1 MRYIYRITN
10 LVNGKTYVGQHK
22 VKKGRTI
29 TSDTYWGSGKIITE
43 SIKKYGKEN
52 FKKEILVSGDFT
64 KEEINRFEICAIFFE
79 RLNHHSEYNISDGGE
94 GGESCHSEIW
104 YEANLKHLKDPTS
117 NKKRVVAWKKTYYS
131 MDNKKK
137 EEWQKK
143 NSDAHKGKQKWLG
156 KHHTEETKKKIGD
169 ANKENH
175 KGYKNSQFGTH
186 WYTNGE
192 INIKAKECPEGFR
205 PGRI

>member
-22 VKKGRTI
+22 VREGRTI

-94 GGESCHSEIW
+94 SPFSNSEFAKLCGSKGGESS
-104 YEANLKHLKDPTS
+104 
-117 NKKRVVAWKKTYYS
+117 
-131 MDNKKK
+131 
-137 EEWQKK
+137 K
-143 NSDAHKGKQKWLG
+143 NSEKWKAICCRSKTELEKEKISEGLRNAYKNGFSQKGEKNG
-156 KHHTEETKKKIGD
+156 NYG
-169 ANKENH
+169 H
-175 KGYKNSQFGTH
+175 KGYKLPNGCHNGSKNSQFGTH

-192 INIKAKECPEGFR
+192 VNIKVKECPEGFK
-205 PGRI
+205 PGRV

>member
-10 LVNGKTYVGQHK
+10 LLNGKTYVGQHK

-43 SIKKYGKEN
+43 SIKKYGKKN

-94 GGESCHSEIW
+94 SPFSNSEFARKAASKTD
-104 YEANLKHLKDPTS
+104 YSKVSETLKEYYSNLSKEEKDKISQKRKETCLKRNVSFKT
-117 NKKRVVAWKKTYYS
+117 KGTTGMHFKKTPGS
-131 MDNKKK
+131 A
-137 EEWQKK
+137 QG
-143 NSDAHKGKQKWLG
+143 S
-156 KHHTEETKKKIGD
+156 
-169 ANKENH
+169 
-175 KGYKNSQFGTH
+175 KNSQFGTH

-192 INIKAKECPEGFR
+192 VNVKAKECPEGFK
-205 PGRI
+205 PGRV

>member
-10 LVNGKTYVGQHK
+10 LVNGKTYIGQHK

-104 YEANLKHLKDPTS
+104 YEANLKHLKDPEI
-117 NKKRVVAWKKTYYS
+117 NKKKAETFKKTYLS
-131 MDNKKK
+131 MDKEKK
-137 EEWQKK
+137 EEWRKK

-156 KHHTEETKKKIGD
+156 KHHTEESKKKIGL
-169 ANKENH
+169 ANSKSQ
-175 KGYKNSQFGTH
+175 KGSKNSQFGTH

-192 INIKAKECPEGFR
+192 VNIKAKECPEGFR

>member
-10 LVNGKTYVGQHK
+10 LINGKTYIGQHK

-43 SIKKYGKEN
+43 SIKKYGKNN

-79 RLNHHSEYNISDGGE
+79 RLNYHSEYNISDGGE
-94 GGESCHSEIW
+94 SPFSNSEFAKKAASKTD
-104 YEANLKHLKDPTS
+104 YSKVSKTLKE
-117 NKKRVVAWKKTYYS
+117 YYS
-131 MDNKKK
+131 NLSKK
-137 EEWQKK
+137 EKDKIVQKRK
-143 NSDAHKGKQKWLG
+143 ETCLKRNISFKTKGTTSM
-156 KHHTEETKKKIGD
+156 HFKKAPGSSQ
-169 ANKENH
+169 
-175 KGYKNSQFGTH
+175 GSKNSQFGTH

-192 INIKAKECPEGFR
+192 VNIKAKECPEGFR
-205 PGRI
+205 PGRV

>member
-10 LVNGKTYVGQHK
+10 LLNGKTYIGQHK
-22 VKKGRTI
+22 VRRERTI

-52 FKKEILVSGDFT
+52 FKKEILISGEFT

-79 RLNHHSEYNISDGGE
+79 RLNNHSEYNISDGGE
-94 GGESCHSEIW
+94 SPFSNSEFARKAASKTDYEKVSKSLKEFYSNLEVERESKRKEKISKTLKEKYGNGELRSQKGSKNNN
-104 YEANLKHLKDPTS
+104 YGRRYKHP
-117 NKKRVVAWKKTYYS
+117 
-131 MDNKKK
+131 
-137 EEWQKK
+137 EGC
-143 NSDAHKGKQKWLG
+143 HKGS
-156 KHHTEETKKKIGD
+156 
-169 ANKENH
+169 
-175 KGYKNSQFGTH
+175 KNSQFGTH

-192 INIKAKECPEGFR
+192 INIKAKECPEGFK